1 LTVQAPRLVVTTSLG
16 AQAAVVDRARSVA
29 TACGGQFRPRRGGLP
44 AWWKGGD
51 FDLLYVVSA
60 EGEQLRDAQEGLS
73 VHEGLLK
80 LKCASGRGHP
90 LLRAI
95 APLKAEPVPLVLDAT
110 LGMAQDALHI
120 TAMLPTEVLGFEASR
135 ILASLTQA
143 GLRKVM
149 AQRPRWSAAAAKVRV
164 EVRSSRAALAEMP
177 DDSVPVV
184 FMDPMFD
191 SPLRAPPGYGL
202 LRRCAEPD
210 PLDSAW
216 LRDAV
221 RVAERRV
228 VLKLPWGSKLP
239 AIEVPSP
246 GFNRRICGKVIDY
259 VVIEKELPEPIWE
272 APRQPRNYPYRGAR

>member
-1 LTVQAPRLVVTTSLG
+1 MTVQAPRLVVTTSLA
-16 AQAAVVDRARSVA
+16 AQTDVVDRARAVA
-29 TACGGQFRPRRGGLP
+29 SACGGQFRPRRGGLP
-44 AWWKGGD
+44 AWWRGGD

-80 LKCASGRGHP
+80 LKRAAGRTHP

-95 APLKAEPVPLVLDAT
+95 APLEGAPVPLVLDAT

-120 TAMLPTEVLGFEASR
+120 AAMLPTEVLGFEASR
-135 ILASLTQA
+135 ILATLTQA
-143 GLRKVM
+143 GLRKVI
-149 AQRPRWSAAAAKVRV
+149 AQRPRWSDAAKKVQV
-164 EVRSSRAALAEMP
+164 EVRSSRAALAEMAP
-177 DDSVPVV
+177 DSVPVV
-184 FMDPMFD
+184 FLDPMFD
-191 SPLRAPPGYGL
+191 SPLRAPPGYAL

-216 LRDAV
+216 LKDAV
-221 RVAERRV
+221 RVAQRRV

-239 AIEVPSP
+239 DIDVPSP

-259 VVIEKELPEPIWE
+259 VVIEKELSDPVWE
-272 APRQPRNYPYRGAR
+272 APRQPRNYPYRAER